1 MAYGRK
7 VSFSAAV
14 IVVSSLV
21 TVCSG
26 SAIPMWEFLSR
37 GEKMSHLYTMFAK
50 QVSSYCKSAQD
61 MPTNMCKRN
70 LLMYGINKLQDM
82 NESHLDSMDPYQRG
96 ATDIIWDAMM
106 DGHTKNGKKKTQ
118 TTAAPA
124 YIMSEQFEHN
134 PLFDD
139 PAPASEGGAGVRKSS
154 TSGSVNKYGMDY
166 DYANVGPTGQEM
178 QYSEPQNHL
187 PQEASTNVDYS
198 YQYGPAAPTTH
209 FNSLPPYEQTSN
221 YLTGP
226 MVVRLRPDGTPV
238 EEDAVRPSAQS
249 QVPKD
254 DDIKEM
260 TLGKEKMPSFQQIY
274 DSLKQN
280 EEHHLPSTV
289 APTTTATP
297 TTTTTPSPSTAVPTY
312 SRASLPA
319 VLPTQQV
326 FAYVQHRLPNYLR
339 SYRTAYRVY
348 NAH

>member
-1 MAYGRK
+1 MAHGRK
-7 VSFSAAV
+7 LSISAAV
-14 IVVSSLV
+14 MVVTSLV

-50 QVSSYCKSAQD
+50 QVSSYCKGSQD

-139 PAPASEGGAGVRKSS
+139 PAPSDDVRKS
-154 TSGSVNKYGMDY
+154 GSSISKYGMDY
-166 DYANVGPTGQEM
+166 DYGNGPTGQEM
-178 QYSEPQNHL
+178 HYSEPQNHL

-198 YQYGPAAPTTH
+198 YQYEPAASAH
-209 FNSLPPYEQTSN
+209 FNNLAPYEQTSN

-238 EEDAVRPSAQS
+238 EEDKVQPTAV
-249 QVPKD
+249 VPKD

-280 EEHHLPSTV
+280 EDHHLPSTV
-289 APTTTATP
+289 APTISTTVVP
-297 TTTTTPSPSTAVPTY
+297 TTVAPKTVAPPA
-312 SRASLPA
+312 LPVVA
-319 VLPTQQV
+319 PTQQV
-326 FAYVQHRLPNYLR
+326 FAYVQRLPNYLR

>member
-1 MAYGRK
+1 MAYSRK
-7 VSFSAAV
+7 LSFSAAV
-14 IVVSSLV
+14 VVVSSLV

-50 QVSSYCKSAQD
+50 QVSSYCKNSQD

-139 PAPASEGGAGVRKSS
+139 PAPTDSEVRK
-154 TSGSVNKYGMDY
+154 TGSISKYGMDY
-166 DYANVGPTGQEM
+166 DYASGPTGQEM
-178 QYSEPQNHL
+178 HYSEPQNHL
-187 PQEASTNVDYS
+187 PQEASTNVDFS
-198 YQYGPAAPTTH
+198 YQYEPAASAH
-209 FNSLPPYEQTSN
+209 LSNVAPYEQTSN

-238 EEDAVRPSAQS
+238 EEDKVQPALAP
-249 QVPKD
+249 PKD

-280 EEHHLPSTV
+280 EEHLHASTAAPV
-289 APTTTATP
+289 TVPTTVTP
-297 TTTTTPSPSTAVPTY
+297 TTIATPSKIVPVQPQVI
-312 SRASLPA
+312 A
-319 VLPTQQV
+319 PTQQV
-326 FAYVQHRLPNYLR
+326 YAYVQRLPNYLR

>member
-50 QVSSYCKSAQD
+50 QVSSYCKNSQD

-124 YIMSEQFEHN
+124 YIVSEQFEHN

-139 PAPASEGGAGVRKSS
+139 PAPSDGVRKSGGAS
-154 TSGSVNKYGMDY
+154 LNKYGMDY
-166 DYANVGPTGQEM
+166 DYGNGPTGQEM

-198 YQYGPAAPTTH
+198 YQYEPAASAH
-209 FNSLPPYEQTSN
+209 FNNLAPYEQTSN

-238 EEDAVRPSAQS
+238 EEDKVQVTPA
-249 QVPKD
+249 VPKD

-274 DSLKQN
+274 DSLRQN
-280 EEHHLPSTV
+280 EDHHLPSTV
-289 APTTTATP
+289 APTTSTPPP
-297 TTTTTPSPSTAVPTY
+297 TTTVVA
-312 SRASLPA
+312 
-319 VLPTQQV
+319 PTQQV
-326 FAYVQHRLPNYLR
+326 YAYVQRLPNYLR

>member
-1 MAYGRK
+1 MAAGRK
-7 VSFSAAV
+7 VSLSAAV

-21 TVCSG
+21 TACSG

-50 QVSSYCKSAQD
+50 QVSSYCKGSQD

-106 DGHTKNGKKKTQ
+106 DGHTKNGKRKTQ

-124 YIMSEQFEHN
+124 YIMSEQYEHN

-139 PAPASEGGAGVRKSS
+139 PAPTDGVRKSA
-154 TSGSVNKYGMDY
+154 GSISKYGMDY
-166 DYANVGPTGQEM
+166 DYGNGPTGMEV
-178 QYSEPQNHL
+178 QYAEPQNHL

-198 YQYGPAAPTTH
+198 YQYRPAPSTH
-209 FNSLPPYEQTSN
+209 FNNLAPYEQTSN

-238 EEDAVRPSAQS
+238 EEDKVQPTQPR
-249 QVPKD
+249 VPKD

-289 APTTTATP
+289 APVSS
-297 TTTTTPSPSTAVPTY
+297 TTTTTTTALPPTY
-312 SRASLPA
+312 AAPLPA
-319 VLPTQQV
+319 VAPTQQV
-326 FAYVQHRLPNYLR
+326 YAFVQRLPNYLR

>member
-1 MAYGRK
+1 MACGRK
-7 VSFSAAV
+7 LSIGAAV
-14 IVVSSLV
+14 MVVSSLV
-21 TVCSG
+21 SVCSG

-50 QVSSYCKSAQD
+50 QVSSYCKNSQD

-118 TTAAPA
+118 TTVAPA
-124 YIMSEQFEHN
+124 YIVSEQFEHN

-139 PAPASEGGAGVRKSS
+139 PAPTSDGIRKGGV
-154 TSGSVNKYGMDY
+154 V
-166 DYANVGPTGQEM
+166 VPEM
-178 QYSEPQNHL
+178 QYSEPYNHL

-198 YQYGPAAPTTH
+198 FQYQPAASTH
-209 FNSLPPYEQTSN
+209 FNNLAPYEQNTN

-226 MVVRLRPDGTPV
+226 MVVRLRPDGSPV
-238 EEDAVRPSAQS
+238 EEDRVKSSAS
-249 QVPKD
+249 ASVVAAISVPKD

-280 EEHHLPSTV
+280 EEHHLPATSTAA
-289 APTTTATP
+289 APS
-297 TTTTTPSPSTAVPTY
+297 TTTTTTAALTTSAPVAAVPT
-312 SRASLPA
+312 
-319 VLPTQQV
+319 QQQQQQQQQPIYG
-326 FAYVQHRLPNYLR
+326 FVQQRLPNYLR

>member
-21 TVCSG
+21 TACSG

-37 GEKMSHLYTMFAK
+37 SEKMSHLYTMFAK
-50 QVSSYCKSAQD
+50 QVSSHCKNSQD

-106 DGHTKNGKKKTQ
+106 DGHTKNGKRKTQ

-139 PAPASEGGAGVRKSS
+139 PAPTDGVRKSG
-154 TSGSVNKYGMDY
+154 GSVSKYGMDY
-166 DYANVGPTGQEM
+166 DYGNGPTGMEM
-178 QYSEPQNHL
+178 QYAEPQNHL

-198 YQYGPAAPTTH
+198 YQYRPAATTH
-209 FNSLPPYEQTSN
+209 FNNLPPYEQTSN

-238 EEDAVRPSAQS
+238 EEDKVKPTESR
-249 QVPKD
+249 VPKD

-289 APTTTATP
+289 APTVTSATP
-297 TTTTTPSPSTAVPTY
+297 TTTTTSAKVPQTY
-312 SRASLPA
+312 AARPAPLPVVA
-319 VLPTQQV
+319 PTQQV
-326 FAYVQHRLPNYLR
+326 FTIVQRLPNYLR

>member
-1 MAYGRK
+1 MACGRK
-7 VSFSAAV
+7 LSIGAAV
-14 IVVSSLV
+14 MVVSSLV
-21 TVCSG
+21 SVCSG

-37 GEKMSHLYTMFAK
+37 SEKMSHLYTMFAK
-50 QVSSYCKSAQD
+50 QVSSYCKNSQD

-118 TTAAPA
+118 TTVAPA
-124 YIMSEQFEHN
+124 YIVSEQFEHN

-139 PAPASEGGAGVRKSS
+139 PAPTSDGIRKGGSIS
-154 TSGSVNKYGMDY
+154 KYGMDY
-166 DYANVGPTGQEM
+166 DYNVGPTGQEM
-178 QYSEPQNHL
+178 QFSEPHNHL

-198 YQYGPAAPTTH
+198 FQYQPAASTH
-209 FNSLPPYEQTSN
+209 FNNLAPYEQNTN

-238 EEDAVRPSAQS
+238 EEDRLKSSAS
-249 QVPKD
+249 VVAAISVPKD

-280 EEHHLPSTV
+280 EEHHLPASTSTV
-289 APTTTATP
+289 AAPSTTTL
-297 TTTTTPSPSTAVPTY
+297 TTSAPVAAVPT
-312 SRASLPA
+312 
-319 VLPTQQV
+319 QQQQQQPI
-326 FAYVQHRLPNYLR
+326 YVQRLPNYLR

>member
-7 VSFSAAV
+7 VSLSAAV

-50 QVSSYCKSAQD
+50 QVSSYCKNSQD

-118 TTAAPA
+118 TTVAPA
-124 YIMSEQFEHN
+124 YIVSEQFEHN

-139 PAPASEGGAGVRKSS
+139 PAPSDGVRKSG
-154 TSGSVNKYGMDY
+154 GSLSKYGMDY
-166 DYANVGPTGQEM
+166 DYGNGPTGQEM

-187 PQEASTNVDYS
+187 PQSSNVDYS
-198 YQYGPAAPTTH
+198 YQYEPAASTH
-209 FNSLPPYEQTSN
+209 FNNLAPYEQTSN

-238 EEDAVRPSAQS
+238 EEDKVQVAPA
-249 QVPKD
+249 VPKD

-289 APTTTATP
+289 APTAS
-297 TTTTTPSPSTAVPTY
+297 TTTTSTVAPPASVPVV
-312 SRASLPA
+312 A
-319 VLPTQQV
+319 PTQHHHQQQQQQQV
-326 FAYVQHRLPNYLR
+326 YAYVQRLPNYLR

>member
-1 MAYGRK
+1 MAHGRK
-7 VSFSAAV
+7 LSFSAAV
-14 IVVSSLV
+14 MVVSSLV

-50 QVSSYCKSAQD
+50 QVSSYCKNSQD

-118 TTAAPA
+118 TTVAPA

-139 PAPASEGGAGVRKSS
+139 PAPTDGAVRKS
-154 TSGSVNKYGMDY
+154 GNGPVNKYGMDY
-166 DYANVGPTGQEM
+166 DYASGPTGQEM

-187 PQEASTNVDYS
+187 PQEAPTNVDYS
-198 YQYGPAAPTTH
+198 YEPAASAH
-209 FNSLPPYEQTSN
+209 FNNLAPYEQTSN

-238 EEDAVRPSAQS
+238 EEDKVQPAPV
-249 QVPKD
+249 VPKD

-280 EEHHLPSTV
+280 EEHHLPSTA
-289 APTTTATP
+289 APTTAAP
-297 TTTTTPSPSTAVPTY
+297 TTTTTAAAP
-312 SRASLPA
+312 RPA
-319 VLPTQQV
+319 VVLPVVAPTQQV
-326 FAYVQHRLPNYLR
+326 YAYVQRLPNYLR

>member
-1 MAYGRK
+1 MAISRK
-7 VSFSAAV
+7 LSLSAAV
-14 IVVSSLV
+14 VVVVSSLV

-50 QVSSYCKSAQD
+50 QVSSYCKNAQD

-118 TTAAPA
+118 TTVAPA
-124 YIMSEQFEHN
+124 YVVASEQFGHN

-139 PAPASEGGAGVRKSS
+139 PAPSDRKGAP
-154 TSGSVNKYGMDY
+154 TGSINKYGMDY
-166 DYANVGPTGQEM
+166 DYGTGTGGSGPTGQEG
-178 QYSEPQNHL
+178 QYPEPAENHL

-198 YQYGPAAPTTH
+198 YQYEPAASTH
-209 FNSLPPYEQTSN
+209 FNNLAPVEQNTN

-238 EEDAVRPSAQS
+238 EEDQGQHPVAVA
-249 QVPKD
+249 PKD

-260 TLGKEKMPSFQQIY
+260 TLGQERMPSFQQIY

-280 EEHHLPSTV
+280 EDHHLPSTV
-289 APTTTATP
+289 APVS
-297 TTTTTPSPSTAVPTY
+297 TTTTTTTVLPPVAAAAVPT
-312 SRASLPA
+312 
-319 VLPTQQV
+319 QQIYG
-326 FAYVQHRLPNYLR
+326 FVQRLPNYLR

>member
-1 MAYGRK
+1 MAAGRK

-21 TVCSG
+21 TACSG

-50 QVSSYCKSAQD
+50 QVSSYCKSSQD

-106 DGHTKNGKKKTQ
+106 DGHTKNGKRKTQ

-124 YIMSEQFEHN
+124 YIMSEQYEHN

-139 PAPASEGGAGVRKSS
+139 PAPTDGVRKSA
-154 TSGSVNKYGMDY
+154 GSISKYGMDY
-166 DYANVGPTGQEM
+166 DYGNGPTGMEV
-178 QYSEPQNHL
+178 QYAEPQNHL

-198 YQYGPAAPTTH
+198 YQYRPAASTY
-209 FNSLPPYEQTSN
+209 FNNLAPYEQTSN

-238 EEDAVRPSAQS
+238 DEDKVQPTQS
-249 QVPKD
+249 RVPKD

-289 APTTTATP
+289 APVTPTTA
-297 TTTTTPSPSTAVPTY
+297 TTTTTTTTALPPTY
-312 SRASLPA
+312 AAPLPA
-319 VLPTQQV
+319 VAPTQQV
-326 FAYVQHRLPNYLR
+326 YAFVQRLPNYLR